1 MKIRMKKLRVND
13 DKGGGQAEKARPTI
27 ENEKPDLFS
36 LWMFDSDVQHVLMSL
51 ISLLGMNIIFF
62 HFKFL

>member
-1 MKIRMKKLRVND
+1 MKIRMKKQRVND

-36 LWMFDSDVQHVLMSL
+36 LWKFDSDVQHV
-51 ISLLGMNIIFF
+51 
-62 HFKFL
+62 